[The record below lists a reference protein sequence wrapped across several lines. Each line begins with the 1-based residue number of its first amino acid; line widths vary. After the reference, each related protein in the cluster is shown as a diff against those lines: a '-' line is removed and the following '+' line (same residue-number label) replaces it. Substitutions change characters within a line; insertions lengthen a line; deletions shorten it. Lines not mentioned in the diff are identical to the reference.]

1 MPGINKTYTF
11 NVPSTKYKY
20 RLPLAPTPGVAPT
33 EFLVIGIDSTTTP
46 ATFSLHVEARSPGDP
61 QGGGAA
67 SCLTN
72 HEIILSVPRC
82 TLSGA
87 SVVPAGGSGPWIS
100 ATGSFVVWK
109 RPSVGNT
116 DNADYSVN
124 FTPKTGK
131 RRFDVMLRADE
142 FDRPVR
148 VLIREQL

>member
-33 EFLVIGIDSTTTP
+33 EFLVIGINTTANPGTL
-46 ATFSLHVEARSPGDP
+46 SLHLEARSPGDP

-72 HEIILSVPRC
+72 HEIVLSAPRC
-82 TLSGA
+82 PMSGA
-87 SVVPAGGSGPWIS
+87 SAVPPGGSGPWIS
-100 ATGSFVVWK
+100 GSGTNVVWR

-124 FTPKTGK
+124 FNWAAGK
-131 RRFDVMLRADE
+131 QRFDVVLRADE

-148 VLIREQL
+148 VLVREVL